1 MIREVKVEDAKAI
14 VDIYNYYIKN
24 TVVTFEE
31 DELSIK
37 EMEERIIEK
46 TKHNPWIVYEEEGR
60 VLGYAYLSNWN
71 PRISFRYT
79 SEISIYFDINNLGKG
94 RGTKLFKELID
105 LAQNY
110 NIHTIV
116 SAITMPND
124 VSVKLHEKVGFIQV
138 AEFKEVG
145 FKQNR
150 WLDLGHFQLILNN

>member
-1 MIREVKVEDAKAI
+1 MIREVKIEDAKEI
-14 VDIYNYYIKN
+14 VNIYNYYINN

-31 DELSIK
+31 KELSIK

-46 TKHNPWIVYEEEGR
+46 KKHNPWIVYEEDGK
-60 VLGYAYLSNWN
+60 VIGYAYLSTWN

-105 LAQNY
+105 LAPSY
-110 NIHTIV
+110 NVHTIV

-124 VSVKLHEKVGFIQV
+124 VSVNLHKKAGFKQV

-150 WLDLGHFQLILNN
+150 WLDLGHFQLILND